1 MATSLDI
8 LNRLPG
14 SRTDLI
20 SSARDRYNLAGKDIN
35 TPDTPK
41 YRDQAE
47 LQKSGLTTEFNRL
60 QDSLIAIGNYR
71 LVAETAKNTL
81 STYGA
86 KLQEIRGALTRFE
99 SDITN
104 PTTTAGT
111 IADRVNAVLKDVQ
124 NILNTK
130 SSDGR
135 YLFGGVNSDIAP
147 CGDLVAGTNID
158 ILNNTTTNFTTA
170 ASNSKLVQISDLHS
184 VDIGLSAN
192 EQAFAKVIGAMNFI
206 KRGAAVGSLVNPLGD
221 AKSGENAINDAKK
234 LLDQLVVQ
242 NIRTTDVLKVAGD
255 FNDDTEI
262 RVLDN
267 LEETFQKSNFDSA
280 KELQDAREA
289 LLLLFAV
296 EAQTKRLFD
305 DYFRLLG

>member
-1 MATSLDI
+1 MATGLDI

-14 SRTDLI
+14 SRTDLT
-20 SSARDRYNLAGKDIN
+20 SAARDRYNLAGKDIN

-60 QDSLIAIGNYR
+60 QDSLTAIGNYR

-86 KLQEIRGALTRFE
+86 KLQEIREALTRFE

-147 CGDLVAGTNID
+147 CGDLIAGTNID
-158 ILNNTTTNFTTA
+158 VLNNTTTNFTTA

-206 KRGAAVGSLVNPLGD
+206 KRGQPVGAPGNPLGD
-221 AKSGENAINDAKK
+221 AKNGENAINDAKK

-267 LEETFQKSNFDSA
+267 LEETFQKSDFDSA